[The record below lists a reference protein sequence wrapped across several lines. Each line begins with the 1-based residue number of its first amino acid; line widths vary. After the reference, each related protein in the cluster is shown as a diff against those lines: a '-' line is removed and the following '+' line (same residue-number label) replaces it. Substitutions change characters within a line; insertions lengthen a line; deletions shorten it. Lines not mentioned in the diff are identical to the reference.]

1 MKITYK
7 HYQTL
12 LKAKGF
18 TLVEIMVVVVIMGI
32 LAALV
37 VPKMMG
43 RTDDARILAAKQDI
57 ATIMQGLKLYRLDN
71 QRYPTSGQGLQALI
85 TIPTSSPIPTNWKA
99 GGYLDR
105 LSKDPWGNFYQ
116 YQSPGSRGEID
127 VFSFGADG
135 QAGGS
140 GIDADIGSW
149 MD

>member
-1 MKITYK
+1 MRT
-7 HYQTL
+7 
-12 LKAKGF
+12 KGF

-37 VPKMMG
+37 IPKMMG
-43 RTDDARILAAKQDI
+43 RTDDARIMAAKQDI

-71 QRYPTSGQGLQALI
+71 QRYPTTAQGLQALI
-85 TIPTSSPIPTNWKA
+85 TIPTSSPIPANWKS

-105 LSKDPWGNFYQ
+105 LSKDPWGNAYQ

-127 VFSFGADG
+127 VFSMGADG
-135 QAGGS
+135 QAGGT

>member
-1 MKITYK
+1 MNITSFYF
-7 HYQTL
+7 HMRT
-12 LKAKGF
+12 KGF

-37 VPKMMG
+37 IPKMMG
-43 RTDDARILAAKQDI
+43 RTDDARIMAAKQDI

-71 QRYPTSGQGLQALI
+71 QRYPTTGQGLQALI
-85 TIPTSSPIPTNWKA
+85 TIPTSSPIPANWKS

-105 LSKDPWGNFYQ
+105 LSKDPWGNAYQ

-127 VFSFGADG
+127 VFSMGADG
-135 QAGGS
+135 QAGGT

>member
-1 MKITYK
+1 MNSIPLHFQTTSKI
-7 HYQTL
+7 
-12 LKAKGF
+12 KGF

-71 QRYPTSGQGLQALI
+71 QRYPTTGQGLQALM
-85 TIPTSSPIPTNWKA
+85 TMPTSSPVPGNWKV
-99 GGYLDR
+99 GGYLER
-105 LSKDPWGNFYQ
+105 LSKDPWGNSYQ
-116 YQSPGSRGEID
+116 YQSPGSHGEID
-127 VFSFGADG
+127 VFSMGADG
-135 QAGGS
+135 QAGGT
-140 GIDADIGSW
+140 GNDADIGSW

>member
-1 MKITYK
+1 MKHILSHHKSAYK
-7 HYQTL
+7 T
-12 LKAKGF
+12 KGF

-71 QRYPTSGQGLQALI
+71 QRYPTTGQGLQALI
-85 TIPTSSPIPTNWKA
+85 TMPTSSPIPANWKA

-105 LSKDPWGNFYQ
+105 LSKDPWGNAYQ
-116 YQSPGSRGEID
+116 YQSPGSHGEID
-127 VFSFGADG
+127 VFSMGADG

>member
-1 MKITYK
+1 MKFTHSHLQATPK
-7 HYQTL
+7 V
-12 LKAKGF
+12 KGF

-71 QRYPTSGQGLQALI
+71 QRYPTTGQGLQALI
-85 TIPTSSPIPTNWKA
+85 SIPTSSPIPANWKS

-105 LSKDPWGNFYQ
+105 LSKDPWGNTYQ
-116 YQSPGSRGEID
+116 YQSPGSHGEID
-127 VFSFGADG
+127 VFSMGADG
-135 QAGGS
+135 QAGGT